1 MSALL
6 AILLLQV
13 PDAGVPSHPLE
24 GVWKLDLEKSTDTEP
39 ILESLGMS
47 WFVRKAAKSVRPVHR
62 IRMNEVNGAPT
73 LFVEIDATV
82 SKKRFQLVLD
92 GKTPTDDEFF
102 GDAFSFTTQLEKGVF
117 VSKGRM
123 KDEAKKAG
131 IGLRRELLENGLMRY
146 QISLLRDGKEPI
158 VIDRIF
164 QRVK

>member
-6 AILLLQV
+6 ALLLLQV
-13 PDAGVPSHPLE
+13 PDGGLPSHPLE

-39 ILESLGMS
+39 ILEQLGMS
-47 WFVRKAAKSVRPVHR
+47 WFVRKAAKTVRPVHR
-62 IRMNEVNGAPT
+62 IRMNEVGGTPT

-102 GDAFSFTTQLEKGVF
+102 GDAFSFTTELKDGVF
-117 VSKGRM
+117 LSKGRM
-123 KDEAKKAG
+123 KDEEKKAG
-131 IGLRRELLENGLMRY
+131 IALRRELLASGLMRY

-158 VIDRIF
+158 VIDRVF
-164 QRVK
+164 QRLK